1 MPGEAR
7 DVDDDGLASL
17 VSLVR
22 VSLVVSL
29 VVVVEHHRTCG
40 VDADELGGR
49 RDLRDDDPEDAVDA
63 GRGDVGGVDE
73 AAVRGQAE
81 IRADV
86 RVLLGADGQHAALGL
101 GGDCEIFVADPG
113 AEHGDEE
120 ALVGLGDLGIEADD
134 RVGVHGVIG
143 EDELDEGVVHAGG
156 QTERVRGAE
165 SPPWVEGMRERRG
178 EDGVEGVEG
187 GEKRHVRD
195 VAVVGGG
202 CGGRWRSGVDLDA
215 TRVSAWVVRCCVR
228 LEVARADGLGCF
240 YTFLKPFLRKF
251 GFRGLLR
258 DN

>member
-1 MPGEAR
+1 
-7 DVDDDGLASL
+7 
-17 VSLVR
+17 
-22 VSLVVSL
+22 
-29 VVVVEHHRTCG
+29 
-40 VDADELGGR
+40 
-49 RDLRDDDPEDAVDA
+49 
-63 GRGDVGGVDE
+63 
-73 AAVRGQAE
+73 
-81 IRADV
+81 
-86 RVLLGADGQHAALGL
+86 
-101 GGDCEIFVADPG
+101 
-113 AEHGDEE
+113 
-120 ALVGLGDLGIEADD
+120 
-134 RVGVHGVIG
+134 
-143 EDELDEGVVHAGG
+143 DELDEGVVHAGG

-165 SPPWVEGMRERRG
+165 SPPPVEGLRERRG

-240 YTFLKPFLRKF
+240 YTFLKTFLRKF